1 MSIAG
6 IRSNR
11 GDYYQTLIAFK
22 WALVVL
28 SDSTYDWLEID
39 STTYRVDDVVIGK
52 SDGSLIC
59 CQCKKNQTDF
69 KEWTIKELAD
79 EIGKASEDL
88 LKLKQAKGH
97 LEK

>member
-22 WALVVL
+22 WALDVL
-28 SDSTYDWLEID
+28 SDPACEWLEID
-39 STTYRVDDVVIGK
+39 STAYRVDDVVISK

-59 CQCKKNQTDF
+59 CQCKKNQADF
-69 KEWTIKELAD
+69 KAWTIKELAD
-79 EIGKASEDL
+79 EIRKASEVL
-88 LKLKQAKGH
+88 L
-97 LEK
+97 